1 MSEPHASPSPP
12 TPEVPPAADPLGQV
26 RAQLRPG
33 TRVRTTGLQGAARGH
48 VLARLSRELRAPL
61 VCITA
66 DEDSAE
72 QLAADLA
79 FFLGGSG
86 SLVEPNVLQLPG
98 DEVLPWDELTP
109 DAAVVAERLGTLFHL
124 RQGTRFPALVL
135 SWRALHKRVLPPD
148 VLDRLSEMVG
158 VGQELDR
165 DAFLRRL
172 AQMGYQ
178 SSPSS
183 RTSARSPPAAASS
196 TSSVRSTAG
205 RSASSCSGTRWSR
218 SASSIRRPSAPSSS
232 SRRRR

>member
-1 MSEPHASPSPP
+1 MSESHASLSPP
-12 TPEVPPAADPLGQV
+12 TPEVVPSAADPLGQV

-48 VLARLSRELRAPL
+48 VLARLSRELRTPL
-61 VCITA
+61 LCITA

-72 QLAADLA
+72 QLASDLA
-79 FFLGGSG
+79 FFLGGPG

-109 DAAVVAERLGTLFHL
+109 DAAVVAERLGALFHL
-124 RQGTRFPALVL
+124 RQGTRFPALVM

-158 VGQELDR
+158 VGQDLDR

-178 SSPSS
+178 SSPLVEDLGTFSS
-183 RTSARSPPAAASS
+183 RGGIMPSLSLRIAASQ
-196 TSSVRSTAG
+196 TRA
-205 RSASSCSGTRWSR
+205 SATTLSGFRL
-218 SASSIRRPSAPSSS
+218 
-232 SRRRR
+232 